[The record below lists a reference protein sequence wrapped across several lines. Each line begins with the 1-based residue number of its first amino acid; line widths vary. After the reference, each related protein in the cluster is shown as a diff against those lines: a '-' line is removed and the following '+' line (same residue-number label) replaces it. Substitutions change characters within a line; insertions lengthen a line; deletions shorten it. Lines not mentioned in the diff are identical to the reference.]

1 LDESDLLVAVHDDES
16 HFRQPVRAA
25 MTSRLKTV
33 PPATSLEEVR
43 RILDQGLVALVV
55 ENDHFLGLIT
65 RSDLLS
71 HLRRRLK

>member
-1 LDESDLLVAVHDDES
+1 
-16 HFRQPVRAA
+16 

-33 PPATSLEEVR
+33 SPATSLEEVR